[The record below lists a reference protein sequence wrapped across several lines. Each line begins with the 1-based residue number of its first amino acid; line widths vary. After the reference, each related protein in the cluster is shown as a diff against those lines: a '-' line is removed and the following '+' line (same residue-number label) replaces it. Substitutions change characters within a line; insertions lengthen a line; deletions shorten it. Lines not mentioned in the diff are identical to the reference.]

1 MKVYPVLLDIGDDV
15 FYEEQD
21 LLCHKLKHLMP
32 ESQIKQY
39 SNFFATLIFFE
50 KQAEIMG
57 GGEDAELSANC
68 TLKNLSEMTAQ
79 FKPRN

>member
-1 MKVYPVLLDIGDDV
+1 
-15 FYEEQD
+15 
-21 LLCHKLKHLMP
+21 MP

-50 KQAEIMG
+50 KQSEIMG

-79 FKPRN
+79 FKPRT